1 MDKPDAEDL
10 YGRSKL
16 LGEVSY
22 PHAVTLRTSIIG
34 HELNSRHGLLEWF
47 LSQNGRVTGYSRAV
61 FSGLPTCELARV
73 VREYV
78 VPNNDLNGI
87 YHVAA
92 EPISKYDLLQMIN
105 LAYEKG
111 LEIDLDEVVKINR
124 SLNATRFH
132 HATGYRAPKWTE
144 LIARM
149 REFR

>member
-1 MDKPDAEDL
+1 MCESASARLLHISTDCVFSGERGNYSELDKPDAEDL

-105 LAYEKG
+105 LA
-111 LEIDLDEVVKINR
+111 
-124 SLNATRFH
+124 
-132 HATGYRAPKWTE
+132 
-144 LIARM
+144 
-149 REFR
+149 